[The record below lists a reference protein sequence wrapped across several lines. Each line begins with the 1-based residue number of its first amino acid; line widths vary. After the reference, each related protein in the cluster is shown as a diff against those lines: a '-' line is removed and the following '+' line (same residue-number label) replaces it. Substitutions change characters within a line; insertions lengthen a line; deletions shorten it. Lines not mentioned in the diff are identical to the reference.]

1 MLLRVP
7 VRAQA
12 RAVRRLLA
20 AEEKRLDTEELREFA
35 RVERLEAGLR
45 SELDE
50 EEAEET
56 ETEKTT
62 LGESLAHIRAYV
74 RVILTHANVRSQSKS
89 SAIARLNS
97 ANLKGTYAP
106 KGEFCLCFVK
116 RCLRDL
122 TELDKLAAKQSHIS
136 RTTGW
141 NWDCKPDSRNF
152 GKHGLSWVLR
162 GKVPKKRVSRKYMMR
177 KERRRMKSSCSR
189 HFPGPF
195 NRKGRPKQ
203 PDRERH
209 TPRFRSTKR
218 RGQGE
223 ILCHNLR
230 RSTQKL

>member
-1 MLLRVP
+1 MEHIAARAPRAP

-20 AEEKRLDTEELREFA
+20 AEEERLDTEELREFA

-50 EEAEET
+50 QEAEET
-56 ETEKTT
+56 ETERTT
-62 LGESLAHIRAYV
+62 LGESLAYICAYV

-89 SAIARLNS
+89 SATARPNS
-97 ANLKGTYAP
+97 ANLKGTYAS
-106 KGEFCLCFVK
+106 KGELYLCFVK
-116 RCLRDL
+116 RLRCLRDL
-122 TELDKLAAKQSHIS
+122 TELDKLAAKQSNIS

-177 KERRRMKSSCSR
+177 KERRRMQSSSSR
-189 HFPGPF
+189 HFPGPY
-195 NRKGRPKQ
+195 NGKGRPKQ

-209 TPRFRSTKR
+209 RPRCRSTRR
-218 RGQGE
+218 RGQGK
-223 ILCHNLR
+223 IL
-230 RSTQKL
+230 